1 MIVLEGR
8 DLAKRYS
15 RPSAAVEALRGVS
28 FHLEAGEILGIAG
41 ESGSGKSTLLRLV
54 AGLEPPSG
62 GTLSLHGRP
71 LGHRRSREEY
81 RQVLN
86 ADETEQLYSCL
97 FTSTDTAG
105 LH

>member
-41 ESGSGKSTLLRLV
+41 ESGSGTPGSSSEMPQRAKS
-54 AGLEPPSG
+54 
-62 GTLSLHGRP
+62 
-71 LGHRRSREEY
+71 RR
-81 RQVLN
+81 
-86 ADETEQLYSCL
+86 
-97 FTSTDTAG
+97 
-105 LH
+105 